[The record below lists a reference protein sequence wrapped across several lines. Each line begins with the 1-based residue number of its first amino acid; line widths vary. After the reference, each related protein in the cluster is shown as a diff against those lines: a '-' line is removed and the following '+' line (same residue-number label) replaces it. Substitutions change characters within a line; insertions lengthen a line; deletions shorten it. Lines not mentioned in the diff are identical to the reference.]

1 MENETALLQSET
13 LLLLSDRRPSVHRSR
28 REFAS
33 SVRAEKYQNFT
44 TVGIASNGF
53 LNLGFIGSSATNTRS
68 VGLRVQTYSAVGG
81 TRRPLDGR
89 RLAEKTE
96 SPRGDR
102 LLPVQ
107 RCQWRAIGRPRQT
120 QAPMGRVFSQMLR
133 NPWRRDRLDNSSA

>member
-1 MENETALLQSET
+1 MLKKPALLQSET

-33 SVRAEKYQNFT
+33 SVEQKKYQNLT
-44 TVGIASNGF
+44 AVGIASNGF
-53 LNLGFIGSSATNTRS
+53 LNLGFICSSATNTRS

-107 RCQWRAIGRPRQT
+107 RCQWRAIGRPWQT

-133 NPWRRDRLDNSSA
+133 NSGRRDRLGNPSA